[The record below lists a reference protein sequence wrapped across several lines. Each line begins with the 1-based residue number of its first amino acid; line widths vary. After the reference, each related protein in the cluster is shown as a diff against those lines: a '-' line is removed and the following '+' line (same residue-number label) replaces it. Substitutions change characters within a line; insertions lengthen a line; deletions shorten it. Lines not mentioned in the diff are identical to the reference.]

1 MAYKEATD
9 KIPEFLLEPYNG
21 PIYDRR
27 LFPIEEGPVKKDM
40 TTNNTKANNSVG
52 QATPTSGG
60 GQNIQAGSGAP
71 TTQVEGSDTTYIT
84 NFGNNGMTSP
94 IFSTIPSQ
102 QQAPTDP
109 TGIDNRE
116 KTSDEN
122 LKDITSNITDYQTYL
137 GSNSDVNYIK
147 LSEIIA
153 KYVANN
159 CDNFTNLTSG
169 ERAKINFIFFPKHI
183 SSEAEFIKNK
193 FVLRYKTDVAGFTI
207 KSRVRKF
214 GYTGEMILLNNN
226 NSLRPILNY
235 MTNYYMAICISFLN
249 EDNSTSKGLI
259 LEPYI
264 VQLESAIEITS
275 TNSVIKEYKVTFRDA
290 ISAIAKD
297 ISWASIFYFNP
308 TLQYPFS
315 FETLI
320 TGVIN
325 HLFNISDQLTGDGQ
339 ITLRRDILYSEIS
352 EPSVH
357 STNLASFCLSEI
369 DPEGSVLDA
378 LNVILKY
385 ACCELPSYTKNIA
398 EKSNLDFSWFNE
410 HEDSSIMFPLYIM
423 EEYPDGA
430 YINKFFDR
438 DIMANAT
445 SEKNF
450 KSSKYKG
457 SDITSVGVNTPKANP
472 VAISTPQ
479 SSFGNVIDSLNG
491 TGVPPT
497 IIGGQEQPVATT
509 QSPPAAQQSSPTT
522 TATQPAPAPA
532 PAASQPASASTTPT
546 QATTQPPTADAA
558 PQPPGTH
565 LAGTEIT
572 QVTQTDPRDIKRD
585 PLSSVTS
592 AASKLLKNLIYNT
605 ELVKGYVYMPRYYTF
620 KNLLMPFQFAFDKDN
635 PIISESINPIKEN
648 NTYTADE
655 SRYKAFLG
663 KPKSEIYS
671 YTTFPI
677 NMNTINDTWKNV
689 MFMGNMAD
697 ESQTDVFYL
706 EWLIN
711 YFADTFLNSAE
722 TRKFPSPAPAFLL
735 KSALMFKNLE
745 SKKQTASKSGSV
757 KTLQDA
763 IHIAAVAAKIIG
775 NTIKTGVDL
784 IQDTIKNYKK
794 TFKNDSGTKNSLLSL
809 AIKNEKD
816 KELFNYYFSNVKVL
830 KSLYPVSEECWHL
843 GNYIESFVHYNTSYN
858 ISILGNMFR
867 RPNEIIKF
875 NKPIKETDSKIGI
888 TTSDKNSS
896 IAQQEEY
903 ISIDTTSTNKDS
915 VLLYIMSVEHI
926 FNGDRFMSNIFCN
939 RFYDE

>member
-1 MAYKEATD
+1 MANDEAPEENSVNND
-9 KIPEFLLEPYNG
+9 YPYDDGLLPDDGYSDLSIPGTSNDWQKANKQKRNIMADGTNTGGGGNITSQVAGSDSNYTPDYGVNTT
-21 PIYDRR
+21 
-27 LFPIEEGPVKKDM
+27 GPV
-40 TTNNTKANNSVG
+40 
-52 QATPTSGG
+52 
-60 GQNIQAGSGAP
+60 
-71 TTQVEGSDTTYIT
+71 
-84 NFGNNGMTSP
+84 SP

-153 KYVANN
+153 KYVTNN

-193 FVLRYKTDVAGFTI
+193 FVLKYKTDVAGFTI

-378 LNVILKY
+378 LDVILKY

-430 YINKFFDR
+430 YINKFFSQDM
-438 DIMANAT
+438 MANAI

-472 VAISTPQ
+472 VAISTSQ

-497 IIGGQEQPVATT
+497 TVGGSEQ
-509 QSPPAAQQSSPTT
+509 Q
-522 TATQPAPAPA
+522 TATAQPAPAQA
-532 PAASQPASASTTPT
+532 PAAPQSASAPTAST
-546 QATTQPPTADAA
+546 QATTQPPTADDAT
-558 PQPPGTH
+558 QKLPGT
-565 LAGTEIT
+565 LPAGTEIT

-592 AASKLLKNLIYNT
+592 AASKLMKNLIYNT

-620 KNLLMPFQFAFDKDN
+620 KNLLMPFQFAFDKDT
-635 PIISESINPIKEN
+635 PIISESINPIIEN

-655 SRYKAFLG
+655 SKYKAFLG

-763 IHIAAVAAKIIG
+763 IHIAAAAAKIMG
-775 NTIKTGVDL
+775 NTIKASYDL
-784 IQDTIKNYKK
+784 VQDTIKNYKK
-794 TFKNDSGTKNSLLSL
+794 TFKNDSGTKNSLLSM

-896 IAQQEEY
+896 IAQPEEY